1 MAIKNVISATH
12 ANAGFAIYN
21 CSVIDE
27 TRSGRRQE
35 GNLLYIRT
43 YVFYCT
49 RVIIHARAK
58 DVHHNAQKS
67 RKKANGERISYFR
80 IRKKEIRFE
89 RSAAEVSI
97 VFSCF
102 FLSCTIV
109 HFFVSQSVLDIN
121 ASKVDY
127 ENSARNSLRV
137 TLMR

>member
-35 GNLLYIRT
+35 GNLLYVRT
-43 YVFYCT
+43 YVFYCR

-67 RKKANGERISYFR
+67 RKKANDERISYFQMC
-80 IRKKEIRFE
+80 KKEIWFVAPRKFLLFFP
-89 RSAAEVSI
+89 V
-97 VFSCF
+97 F

-109 HFFVSQSVLDIN
+109 HLFVSQSVLDIN
-121 ASKVDY
+121 AFKVDY
-127 ENSARNSLRV
+127 ENSARNSSRV